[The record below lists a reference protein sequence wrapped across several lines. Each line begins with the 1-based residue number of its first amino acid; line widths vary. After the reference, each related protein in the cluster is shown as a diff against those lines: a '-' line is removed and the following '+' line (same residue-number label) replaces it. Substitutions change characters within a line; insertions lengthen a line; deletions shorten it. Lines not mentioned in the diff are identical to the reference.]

1 LALSAERLRREIQDL
16 SNLPTLPGVVQVIV
30 SMVEEENSNV
40 QKIGDCIARDQ
51 VLSAKLLRMVNSPFY
66 GFPGRISSVKHAL
79 VLLGFN
85 VVKGLVLS
93 TTVFDALAQ
102 NIRGLWEHSLGVAVL
117 SRRIAKELNVR
128 EPDEIMVSGLLHD
141 LGKVVMAYLAKSDY
155 DAALDVAQLKHCHIV
170 EAEKEIFGYHHAM
183 VAGWVAEY
191 WHLPQ
196 RLSDAITYHHHPDR
210 AKQSPGTAAI
220 VQLADILARG
230 MGYGNAGDPTMPPIE
245 HKEFRALGLS
255 FERIDGILQGAEQE
269 FFQGVNLF
277 ANSTAPL

>member
-1 LALSAERLRREIQDL
+1 MALSAERLRREIQDL
-16 SNLPTLPGVVQVIV
+16 SNLPTLPGIVQVIV

-40 QKIGDCIARDQ
+40 QQIGDCIARDQ

-93 TTVFDALAQ
+93 TTVFDVLAQ
-102 NIRGLWEHSLGVAVL
+102 NIRGLWEHSLGAAVI
-117 SRRIAKELNVR
+117 SRRIAKEMNVR
-128 EPDEIMVSGLLHD
+128 EPDEIMVAGLLHD
-141 LGKVVMAYLAKSDY
+141 LGKVVMAYLAKEDY
-155 DAALDVAQLKHCHIV
+155 TAAMEVAQVKHCHIA
-170 EAEKEIFGYHHAM
+170 EAEKEVFGYNHAT

-196 RLSDAITYHHHPDR
+196 RLSGAITYHHHPEL
-210 AKQSPGTAAI
+210 AKQHAETAAI

-230 MGYGNAGDPTMPPIE
+230 MGYGHAGDLSMPPIDS
-245 HKEFRALGLS
+245 KAFRALGLS
-255 FERIDGILQGAEQE
+255 FERIDTILQGAEHE
-269 FFQGVNLF
+269 YAKGVSLF
-277 ANSTAPL
+277 MEGSTSP